1 MQGTIF
7 NIKRF
12 ALHDGPGI
20 RTTVFLKGCPQKCQ
34 WCHNPESFE
43 PGISDG
49 IGRIIAAEDL
59 FHEIEKE
66 TIFYDQSGGGVTF
79 SGGEPMMQPQFLSEV
94 LDKCRETEIHTALD
108 TTGSVP
114 PKIFDSVVDKIDL
127 FLYDLKLLDD
137 AEHIK
142 YTGISNRYALENLE
156 NLSKK
161 GKRVIV
167 RFPMIPGITDTE
179 ENLDAMAAFLS
190 NLKGIRDIDVL
201 PYHKTAEAKY
211 GRLKIENK
219 MSGIQPP
226 SPERIEYVKKKFE
239 SSGLNVIRE

>member
-20 RTTVFLKGCPQKCQ
+20 RTTVFLKGCPQKCR

-49 IGRIIAAEDL
+49 IGKIIASEDL
-59 FHEIEKE
+59 FREIEKE
-66 TIFYDQSGGGVTF
+66 TIFYDESGGGVTF
-79 SGGEPMMQPQFLSEV
+79 SGGEPMMQPLFLAEL
-94 LDKCRETEIHTALD
+94 LDRCRETEIHTALD

-114 PKIFDSVVDKIDL
+114 PKIFNSVVDKIDL
-127 FLYDLKLLDD
+127 FLYDLKLLND
-137 AEHIK
+137 ADHIK

-156 NLSKK
+156 TLSKNR
-161 GKRVIV
+161 KRVIV

-179 ENLDAMAAFLS
+179 ENINAVAAFVS
-190 NLKGIRDIDVL
+190 GLKGIRDIHVL

-219 MSGIQPP
+219 MPEVEPP
-226 SPERIEYVKKKFE
+226 PPDRIEYVKKKFE
-239 SSGLNVIRE
+239 SYGLHVIEE